1 MMHHGTGSNQTL
13 RWRRWLTLGAALLV
27 AGGIQAADLPFR
39 IWTAHNGNRAEARAV
54 GREGSDVMLEM
65 KDGRPHRMPLAL
77 LSSEDRAYVDEAF
90 PLAEPESPASPV
102 GPAAPADPVA
112 VVRTVE
118 GIAAEP
124 GRVSARI
131 ECRRDPSFGYFLWL
145 PPDFDAARQWPVMYL
160 LDPGGGKAQT
170 VNRYIKGATFNGFIL
185 VVSAESRNGYDGS
198 RQAIKAMV
206 ADVNARLP
214 INPARQYASGFSGGA
229 RMAGWLGSEMRSVPM
244 AGVLCCGAG
253 PGYSGVYRLAPRTAL
268 YGLCGT
274 RCFNRWDMPVFF
286 NQQPSRAKR
295 LRYFVGRHDW
305 ANEDLIRDAMIWLNA
320 STLGAEAG
328 RNPALRADAE
338 ALIDRLLVEAQT
350 LAETAPLRAYELAEL
365 SERFTI
371 LSPGLNELR
380 ALQRSL
386 KSTPVVAGELAALAD
401 EDRLIARHFNAR
413 FNFRDGADPRASRAA
428 LRLAETHAET
438 SREPILRDLA
448 ERCVNP

>member
-1 MMHHGTGSNQTL
+1 MMHHGSGSNRNL
-13 RWRRWLTLGAALLV
+13 RWHRWLTLGAALLF
-27 AGGIQAADLPFR
+27 AGGVQAADWPFR
-39 IWTAHNGNRAEARAV
+39 MWTAHNGLQAEARAV
-54 GREGSDVMLEM
+54 GREGSDVLLEM
-65 KDGRPHRMPLAL
+65 KDGRPHRMPLAM
-77 LSSEDRAYVDEAF
+77 LSSEDRAYVEEVL
-90 PLAEPESPASPV
+90 PLAEPEPPASPV
-102 GPAAPADPVA
+102 APEAPADPVA

-124 GRVSARI
+124 GRASARI

-160 LDPGGGKAQT
+160 MDPGGGKAQT
-170 VNRYIKGATFNGFIL
+170 ANRYIKGATFNGFIL
-185 VVSAESRNGYDGS
+185 VVSAESRNGYADSG
-198 RQAIKAMV
+198 RAIKAMV

-229 RMAGWLGSEMRSVPM
+229 RMAGELGSEMRNVPM

-253 PGYSGVYRLAPRTAL
+253 PGYSEVFRMSRRTAL

-274 RCFNRWDMPVFF
+274 RCFNRWDMPFFF
-286 NQQPSRAKR
+286 NQQPTRNKR

-305 ANEDLIRDAMIWLNA
+305 AGEDLIRDAMIWLNA
-320 STLGAEAG
+320 TTLGAEAG
-328 RNPALRADAE
+328 RDPALRADAE
-338 ALIDRLLVEAQT
+338 ALIERVLIEART

-371 LSPGLNELR
+371 LSPDLNELR

-386 KSTPVVAGELAALAD
+386 KSSPVVAGELAALAD
-401 EDRLIARHFNAR
+401 EDKLIARHFTSR
-413 FNFRDGADPRASRAA
+413 FNFREGADPRASRAA
-428 LRLAETHAET
+428 LRLAETHAGT